1 MNRVEFIME
10 EYRKYA
16 DGTWRLS
23 NTERVPER
31 GYSQCLKNGQYF
43 FYGNP
48 IQLNMSPDTPN
59 CGAYFKVAD
68 IVREKDYSIT
78 DKVLC
83 EFNAIYLRPIPYVIG
98 VIVYRNSMPT
108 YFCHPKAR
116 PSGTLGYPVWD
127 CEFTEDI
134 MQLRKWLIRKFKG
147 NMYFDEKNRKAF
159 AEII

>member
-10 EYRKYA
+10 EYRKLV
-16 DGTWRLS
+16 DGTWELYK
-23 NTERVPER
+23 TDRVPER
-31 GYSQCLKNGQYF
+31 GYTQCLKNGQYF
-43 FYGNP
+43 FYGTP
-48 IQLNMSPDTPN
+48 CQLNMSPDTPD
-59 CGAYFKVAD
+59 CYSYFKVAD
-68 IVREKDYSIT
+68 IVREKDYAIT

-98 VIVYRNSMPT
+98 VIVNRNSMPT

-116 PSGTLGYPVWD
+116 PSSTLGYPVWD